1 MSGADDFAD
10 GLRGLLGRAAGR
22 GRIIGFWWRDDDAV
36 APSPPLDDLLGAA
49 ARHGVPLALAVI
61 PEPAQ
66 AALATR
72 LAAEPSGIVVLQ
84 HGHAHRNHAPAGE
97 KAAELGA
104 HRPAEVVLEE
114 LAAGRRKLADLF
126 GERFLPV
133 LTPPWNRVCE
143 EVAARRKEAGLP
155 GLTTFARMHADDP
168 GCVNTHVDIVDW
180 KRGRVFAGW
189 PKMLKVLQEEIGG
202 RLAGDPAPIGLL
214 THHLVHDQGCRDF
227 LEVFLSVAARHPA
240 VRWPPVDELF
250 GN

>member
-1 MSGADDFAD
+1 MSGVDDFAA
-10 GLRGLLGRAAGR
+10 GLRGLLDGAGER
-22 GRIIGFWWRDDDAV
+22 GRVIELWWRDDDAV
-36 APSPPLDDLLGAA
+36 APSPALDDLVAAA

-66 AALATR
+66 AALAER
-72 LAAEPSGIVVLQ
+72 LAAEPPHVAVLQ
-84 HGHAHRNHAPAGE
+84 HGYAHRNHAPAGE

-104 HRPAEVVLEE
+104 HRPAQVVLEE
-114 LAAGRRKLADLF
+114 LDVGRRKLDRLF

-143 EVAARRKEAGLP
+143 EVAARRAEAGLS
-155 GLTTFARMHADDP
+155 GLTTFARMHASER

-189 PKMLKVLQEEIGG
+189 AKMLKVLQEEIDG

-227 LEVFLSVAARHPA
+227 LEVFLSVAAAHPA
-240 VRWPPVDELF
+240 VRWPPVGTLF
-250 GN
+250 GT